1 MKIVESIVELQAY
14 LDLQRLDGKA
24 VGLVP
29 TMGALHQGHLELI
42 HASVQACDL
51 TVCSIFVNPTQF
63 NNPDDLLKYPK
74 QLEADQQLLSKA
86 GCDVVFAPSV
96 AEMYTDQ
103 SESLKM
109 SFGILEHVLEGEFRP
124 GHFSGVGVVV
134 SKLLNIVQPH
144 VAFFGQKDL
153 QQLAVIRKMV
163 SDLNIRTKIVS
174 VPTVREPSG
183 LAMSSRNLRLS
194 ETEKEIAANLYGI
207 MQDLKKK
214 IVSGDDISAALAQS
228 KASATQIDGLR
239 LEYLDVVNSA
249 TMQAVSNLDAVDDIS
264 ICAAAHVGEVRII
277 DNMYIKQSD

>member
-14 LDLQRLDGKA
+14 LDLQRLKGKA

-42 HASVQACDL
+42 HASVHACDL

-74 QLEADQQLLSKA
+74 QLETDQQLLSKA
-86 GCDVVFAPSV
+86 GCDVVFVPTV
-96 AEMYTDQ
+96 AEMYPDQ
-103 SESLKM
+103 TESLSM
-109 SFGILEHVLEGEFRP
+109 SFGVLEHVLEGEFRP

-134 SKLLNIVQPH
+134 SKLLNIVQPQ

-163 SDLNIRTKIVS
+163 RDLNIRTKIVA

-194 ETEKEIAANLYGI
+194 EIEKEIAAHLYKT
-207 MQDLKKK
+207 MQGLKDR
-214 IVSGDDISAALAQS
+214 VCFGDNVPVAIAQS
-228 KASATQIDGLR
+228 KDLLAQVDGLQ
-239 LEYLDVVNSA
+239 LEYLEVVDSA
-249 TMQAVSNLDAVDDIS
+249 TMQVVSDLSAADSIS

-277 DNMYIKQSD
+277 DNMYIKQTD